1 MKKNDTKKSFRM
13 AAGIVVILLAAGVTV
28 YLSWHS
34 GTKDSGTEKEVSSEL
49 PESLEEA
56 EYDSRKELPKKD
68 LPEKDMQIGIVGK
81 EKVQDMSVTFEETG
95 EASLKE
101 VDMISMTGLAGSP
114 ESDACIEYQE
124 FLETYDEDEEIISSI
139 GNEET
144 GIGEEYE
151 AYSCYTQEM
160 ADKID
165 EICGKYGLIKK
176 TGFH

>member
-1 MKKNDTKKSFRM
+1 M
-13 AAGIVVILLAAGVTV
+13 AAGMAAILLAAGVTV
-28 YLSWHS
+28 CMVWYF
-34 GTKDSGTEKEVSSEL
+34 GIKDQGNEKEVSSEL

-81 EKVQDMSVTFEETG
+81 EKVQDMLAVFEESG
-95 EASLKE
+95 DASLKE

-124 FLETYDEDEEIISSI
+124 FLETYDEDEETISSI
-139 GNEET
+139 GNSET